1 MIRRAAKS
9 IAFVGL
15 GLVWVMASLSPC
27 AGDGL
32 KTINNPGGGQIVYG
46 PMDPQPSA
54 QVAMG
59 KMLQLIRGHYGER
72 PQVGRLVQ
80 DRGGQS
86 LAAFFN
92 LTDHNFGGGKIGGL
106 VMVYMQQGGKPMAA
120 VLTDSSQCFPQT
132 LNSMLHRLNT
142 EWNASMPASQPSGS
156 ASSGAGSAG
165 TAATAPLN
173 LVNFP
178 DGSGSVGLPAG
189 WQLTAAR
196 GGAFQAQG
204 PNGEKL
210 SFGIRLAAIDTSNP
224 QVRQRVYTETQG
236 GRNPLPGNYVVIPY
250 SMDVGQAYISAS
262 QQMAQ
267 KQRRQPPTI
276 NITKVTQAPAQAG
289 ASVYI
294 IEADLDAHD
303 GQGFVSMIAQV
314 YRRAPF
320 DAQGN
325 WAMTVYGASVPKS
338 LVSSESATIAAI
350 FKSYKLNELVVV
362 GQVQN
367 QIAASQAYTN
377 AVLARAKASQQA
389 FDQKLANDRANQDA
403 RDKVN
408 QGFANILLD
417 QTVVRDSENHVR
429 GTVSNDYADAL
440 VKADPN
446 RFQYVPTQ
454 DYLKGIDY

>member
-1 MIRRAAKS
+1 M
-9 IAFVGL
+9 GL
-15 GLVWVMASLSPC
+15 GLIVMMGLSTFC

-46 PMDPQPSA
+46 PMDAQPSVQA
-54 QVAMG
+54 AMG
-59 KMLQLIRGHYGER
+59 QMLHLVHGHYGER

-80 DRGGQS
+80 DRSGKS

-92 LTDHNFGGGKIGGL
+92 LTDHNFGRGKIGGL

-120 VLTDSSQCFPQT
+120 VLTDTFQRFPQT
-132 LNSMLHRLNT
+132 VNSMLQRLNS
-142 EWNASMPASQPSGS
+142 EWNASLPAGQNSGRGS
-156 ASSGAGSAG
+156 SSSGAGGSA
-165 TAATAPLN
+165 AAAPLN
-173 LVNFP
+173 QVSFP

-196 GGAFQAQG
+196 GGACQAQG

-210 SFGIRLAAIDTSNP
+210 SFGMRLAAIDTSNP
-224 QVRQRVYTETQG
+224 QVRQRVSMETQG
-236 GRNPLPGNYVVIPY
+236 GRNPLPGSYVVIPY
-250 SMDVGQAYISAS
+250 NMDVGQAYISAI

-267 KQRRQPPTI
+267 KQRRQPPSLQ
-276 NITKVTQAPAQAG
+276 ITKVTQAPSQAG

-294 IEADLDAHD
+294 LEADLDAHD
-303 GQGFVSMIAQV
+303 GLGIVSLIAQI
-314 YRRAPF
+314 YRTAPF

-325 WAMTVYGASVPKS
+325 WAMTVYGASIPKP
-338 LVSSESATIAAI
+338 LVSSESATVAAI
-350 FKSYKLNELVVV
+350 FKSYKLNEKVVV
-362 GQVQN
+362 GQIQN
-367 QIAASQAYTN
+367 QIVASQAYTD
-377 AVLARAKASQQA
+377 AVLARAKASQNA

-417 QTVVRDSENHVR
+417 QTVVRDADNHVR
-429 GTVSNDYADAL
+429 GTIPNDYADAL